1 MKDANESLA
10 AASAAVTGEGS
21 PDNAVVHRPASGA
34 VIALAFALAV
44 ACAFGAVIIFVLAW
58 RPWPEAAA
66 GLRIHFLGWMGLL
79 SIGCIPVVVI
89 AFATPWIGRISASA
103 GTASF
108 SVDARGG

>member
-1 MKDANESLA
+1 MREAQDTLTA
-10 AASAAVTGEGS
+10 AAEAVTGAGT

-34 VIALAFALAV
+34 VIALAVALAV
-44 ACAFGAVIIFVLAW
+44 ACLFGAAIIGVLAW
-58 RPWPEAAA
+58 RPWPEEAA